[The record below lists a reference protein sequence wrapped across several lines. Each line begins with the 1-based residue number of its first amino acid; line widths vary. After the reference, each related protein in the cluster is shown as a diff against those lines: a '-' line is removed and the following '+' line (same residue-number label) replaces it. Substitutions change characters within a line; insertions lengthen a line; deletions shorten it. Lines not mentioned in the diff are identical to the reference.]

1 MAQEVEVHLRV
12 KWRAPQ
18 TEEERRRVALA
29 WEILGRWLWE
39 WYEERARALTAAEQG
54 GEALTAVREMRAVVE
69 AG

>member
-1 MAQEVEVHLRV
+1 MPQEVEVHLTV

-39 WYEERARALTAAEQG
+39 WYEERARALTAAEQNA
-54 GEALTAVREMRAVVE
+54 ETLVASREMRVVVGE
-69 AG
+69 